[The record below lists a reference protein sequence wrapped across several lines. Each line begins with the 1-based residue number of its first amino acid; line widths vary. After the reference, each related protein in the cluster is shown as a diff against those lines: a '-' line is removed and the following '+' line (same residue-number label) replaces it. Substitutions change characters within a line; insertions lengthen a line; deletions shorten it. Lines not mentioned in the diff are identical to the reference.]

1 MLYATLCFAAVA
13 TTAAFQTPVAP
24 LHLAKP
30 AVSRVA
36 DGEPPARRPPPRRA
50 ASAQPQIPAHAP
62 MPFFPMHALPRLRA
76 VAHLG

>member
-36 DGEPPARRPPPRRA
+36 DGEPPCATTAAPPHRQIPTHSPRTPRA
-50 ASAQPQIPAHAP
+50 AFSVHA
-62 MPFFPMHALPRLRA
+62 MQHERA
-76 VAHLG
+76 MASGG